1 MTKTTYFR
9 DINLGEIFQH
19 KSKQFKKVDLRTALP
34 LNQDYGRTQFSK
46 IQKVERI
53 NHDNI

>member
-19 KSKQFKKVDLRTALP
+19 KSMQFKKVDLRTALP

-46 IQKVERI
+46 IQKVERMQYE
-53 NHDNI
+53 N